1 MGMNGQ
7 TSTAAVET
15 SPNLFSLV
23 ASKHRDGTV
32 LLSTADD
39 RICKLNGVGA
49 LTWLVLE
56 QSTTALTVDDVVREL
71 RRQFEEINAGG
82 EAVYAVSAEE
92 LKDDTSRFI
101 DNLANAGLVV
111 LGQANGEKCY
121 RVKPGV
127 SGTTS
132 TTIANASSTST
143 SENNV
148 APVIP
153 NAGPSS
159 EIAPPKR
166 ETLFALWRLFAFDLL
181 LRTRGF
187 EALVKRVER
196 WPIAEPQITD
206 PEVCRRVCASVN
218 RAQMYYPKRAMCLQH
233 SAVVTC
239 LLRRNGVPAQ
249 MVLAAQEFPPKAHA
263 WADVAGTVV
272 NDSQQVKTRYRELR
286 RI

>member
-1 MGMNGQ
+1 MSMEVQ
-7 TSTAAVET
+7 TSTATVDM
-15 SPNLFSLV
+15 PLFSLV

-32 LLSTADD
+32 LLSTSDD
-39 RICKLNGVGA
+39 RVCKLNGVGA
-49 LTWLVLE
+49 LTWLILE
-56 QSTTALTVDDVVREL
+56 QSTIALTVEDVVREL
-71 RRQFEEINAGG
+71 EKQFEEINAGG
-82 EAVYAVSAEE
+82 EAVYAVSPDQ

-101 DNLANAGLVV
+101 DNLANAGL
-111 LGQANGEKCY
+111 LEILSHADGRKCY

-127 SGTTS
+127 SSTAS
-132 TTIANASSTST
+132 TTVANASSTAT
-143 SENNV
+143 PENNLT
-148 APVIP
+148 PVTS
-153 NAGPSS
+153 NTGP
-159 EIAPPKR
+159 EISPPKR
-166 ETLFALWRLFAFDLL
+166 ETLFAFWRLLSFDLL

-187 EALVKRVER
+187 EALIKRVEG
-196 WPIAEPQITD
+196 WPISEPQTTD
-206 PEVCRRVCASVN
+206 MDVCRRVCAAVN
-218 RAQMYYPKRAMCLQH
+218 RAQMYYPKKAMCLQH